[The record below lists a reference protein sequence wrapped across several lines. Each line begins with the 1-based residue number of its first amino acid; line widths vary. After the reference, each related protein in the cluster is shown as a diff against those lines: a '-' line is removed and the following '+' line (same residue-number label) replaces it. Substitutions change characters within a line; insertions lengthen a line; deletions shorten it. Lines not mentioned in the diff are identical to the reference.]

1 MARHL
6 RGVSLVDPVDEV
18 CPDLDSGRQPGEVL
32 AMMPTPGNRRAAQFA
47 ALLDAPQR
55 TADPAMA
62 PYLALAGALQA
73 VRVTT
78 GPSPEFRT
86 ALRQRL
92 MAVATVQGV
101 GAPDLGAAARL
112 RQAGITWNFQR
123 RVAIVAGAAAAAT
136 AVVGVGVGASRS
148 LPGDPFY
155 GVKRATE
162 HVQLAVTTGQEAKGK
177 RHLEFARTRLHEVQA
192 LVGQSSALS
201 DFMPGQVGALG
212 HLTDEAK
219 TSTIVATLQEMDAET
234 RAGAQDLLTVYADS
248 GKAEAL
254 QALDTFTRDQ
264 YGDLRDVVP
273 ALPTGAQPRAER
285 SLSLLTVVASQTRQA
300 ARAGTPTP
308 TPGSGG
314 TSSPSQ
320 QPGQTP
326 KPGKTHSPRPGSN
339 DGSASSS
346 ATPGT
351 PSVPTLPVQP
361 TEAPTI
367 PPLPTVLPVPTQLPS
382 QLPPLPTLSE
392 LPLLG
397 Q

>member
-1 MARHL
+1 
-6 RGVSLVDPVDEV
+6 
-18 CPDLDSGRQPGEVL
+18 
-32 AMMPTPGNRRAAQFA
+32 MMPTPGNRRAAQFA
-47 ALLDAPQR
+47 AMLDAPER
-55 TADPAMA
+55 TDDPALA
-62 PYLALAGALQA
+62 PYLALAGALRA
-73 VRVTT
+73 VPVST
-78 GPSPEFRT
+78 GPSPEFRQ

-101 GAPDLGAAARL
+101 GAPDLGATARL

-136 AVVGVGVGASRS
+136 AVAGVGVGASRS

-219 TSTIVATLQEMDAET
+219 TSTIVATLQDMDAET
-234 RAGAQDLLTVYADS
+234 RAGAQDLLNVYENS

-264 YGDLRDVVP
+264 YAGLRDVVP
-273 ALPTGAQPRAER
+273 ALPTAAQPRAER

-300 ARAGTPTP
+300 ARAGGSTS

-314 TSSPSQ
+314 GSSPG
-320 QPGQTP
+320 QPSVTP
-326 KPGKTHSPRPGSN
+326 TPGKSHTPRPGKG
-339 DGSASSS
+339 GSGTSSS
-346 ATPGT
+346 PTPGT
-351 PSVPTLPVQP
+351 PNLPTLPGELP
-361 TEAPTI
+361 TVAPTI
-367 PPLPTVLPVPTQLPS
+367 PPLPTLVPVPTKLPS
-382 QLPPLPTLSE
+382 QLPPLPTVSE

-397 Q
+397 H